1 MDYSAFKVPYL
12 AENQIKQQA
21 DLIRN
26 KYWDKTIPVDIEKII
41 EINLGLSVIPLPGLH
56 KNFGFDAFISSD
68 WSYVYVDNDRYF
80 DDTHYKRVRF
90 SLAHELGHLIL
101 HQNIYQS
108 LQINSVEDYYRF
120 YDSVPKDQYSY
131 LETQANKF
139 AGYFLVPRNILQ
151 VEFAKLK
158 MIKSNMLIKAGLKD
172 VDDHVLIDYM
182 VDDLAEI
189 FNISSHAMQICVDNL
204 DK

>member
-90 SLAHELGHLIL
+90 SLAHELGHLID
-101 HQNIYQS
+101 YQTKRKGHPFFTPEKAA
-108 LQINSVEDYYRF
+108 LLGNEMMAWEIADYIT
-120 YDSVPKDQYSY
+120 SP
-131 LETQANKF
+131 
-139 AGYFLVPRNILQ
+139 
-151 VEFAKLK
+151 
-158 MIKSNMLIKAGLKD
+158 
-172 VDDHVLIDYM
+172 
-182 VDDLAEI
+182 EI
-189 FNISSHAMQICVDNL
+189 VDNYFTKRNSL
-204 DK
+204 